1 MIVAGWYLLKVCICL
16 VMLYIPYLILFRK
29 NTFFGANR
37 FYLLLTLIFS
47 FVIPTLEISQS
58 TAVFAIVTDSTP
70 ETSLTHYYDDFSS
83 IEAINHEV
91 NYPLI
96 LSWVYLVGVLLFTIR
111 LGFSVVSILKIKR
124 NSVVEKIDHVS
135 ILRVDGTEP
144 FSFFNLIFLPKTEI
158 NPLIIRHEKIHIQ
171 QFHWMDVVLL
181 EVAGIILWFN
191 PIMIPFKRS
200 LKLQHEYLADE
211 QTVKGDVQP
220 EDYLECMLKEIQRT
234 HYYGPIINFYYQ
246 SIKNRIVMIT
256 KKRTPVPFSGLYMI
270 LIPIICILSFAFSKK
285 TLEVSINPDDIAGVA
300 EISIPEIA
308 PVDLNKTKI
317 TSGYG
322 MRIHPILK
330 VVRLHTGIDF
340 ESPEGEIVKSTDDG
354 IILENTFD
362 EYRGQFIL
370 IKHGDTFSTSYSHLQ
385 RAIVKV
391 GDNIQKGQTI
401 GYVGNTGLSKGVHL
415 HYEILKDGKA
425 VDPQDYLPKLD

>member
-1 MIVAGWYLLKVCICL
+1 MITAGWYLLKVSICL
-16 VMLYIPYLILFRK
+16 LVLYIPYLILFRK

-37 FYLLLTLIFS
+37 LYLLLTLIFS

-58 TAVFAIVTDSTP
+58 TAVYSIVAESTP
-70 ETSLTHYYDDFSS
+70 GTSLSHYYDDFNS
-83 IEAINHEV
+83 IEAVYHEV

-96 LSWVYLVGVLLFTIR
+96 LSWVYLAGVLVFTIR

-124 NSVVEKIDHVS
+124 GADIEKIDRFS
-135 ILRVDGTEP
+135 ILRVDSTEP

-158 NPLIIRHEKIHIQ
+158 NPLIIQHEKIHIK
-171 QFHWMDVVLL
+171 QFHWMDVVLV
-181 EVAGIILWFN
+181 EVAAILLWFN
-191 PIMIPFKRS
+191 PVMIPFKRS

-211 QTVKGDVQP
+211 QTIKGDIQP
-220 EDYLECMLKEIQRT
+220 EDYLECMLKEIHRT
-234 HYYGPIINFYYQ
+234 HFDGPISNFYYQ
-246 SIKNRIVMIT
+246 SIKNRITMIT
-256 KKRTPVPFSGLYMI
+256 KKRTPIPLSGLYMI
-270 LIPIICILSFAFSKK
+270 LIPVICILSFAFSKRPLD
-285 TLEVSINPDDIAGVA
+285 TSINMEGSTGIT

-308 PVDLNKTKI
+308 PVDLSKTKV

-322 MRIHPILK
+322 MRMHPILK

-340 ESPEGEIVKSTDDG
+340 ESPEGENVKSTDDG
-354 IILENTFD
+354 IVVENTFD

-385 RAIVKV
+385 SATVKV
-391 GDNIQKGQTI
+391 GDNVRKGQTI

-415 HYEILKDGKA
+415 HYEVLKNGKA
-425 VDPQDYLPKLD
+425 VDPKDYLPKLD